1 MARAYLGDPMSDGTL
16 TLRPDLV
23 AELDE
28 LAAST
33 GRARDELIEEAV
45 AKYLDHERWA
55 MARIRE
61 GVRQADAGVLASEDE
76 VERVFGK
83 YRAHASGA

>member
-1 MARAYLGDPMSDGTL
+1 MVEAYLGDRMSDGTL
-16 TLRPDLV
+16 TLR
-23 AELDE
+23 
-28 LAAST
+28 T

-45 AKYLDHERWA
+45 AKYLDYERWA

-61 GVRQADAGVLASEDE
+61 SVRQADAGELAGEDE

>member
-1 MARAYLGDPMSDGTL
+1 MSDGTL

-23 AELDE
+23 TGLDE

-33 GRARDELIEEAV
+33 GRGRDELAEEAV
-45 AKYLDHERWA
+45 AKYLAYERWA
-55 MARIRE
+55 MTRIQE
-61 GVRQADAGVLASEDE
+61 GIRQADAGEVASEDE

-83 YRAHASGA
+83 YRAHAPGA